1 VKQRRIISIL
11 LLVVMIFG
19 MVTSVYAEDITEETD
34 FEKLRN
40 ALKKLNTDFKD
51 KYDVDNYLHTY
62 LGRVFTSWQS
72 DNGFHLDYDKLI
84 KGDGF
89 WVYGN
94 DKDVT
99 TEMGQNYDAK
109 GNPVYLGFT
118 RDARTIPNIAHSE
131 TKMSLPRP
139 IEIDE
144 YFGNT
149 KPYASRVR
157 PFRTV
162 YTDPLAVGQ
171 MFLGEDMKYGEEDLK
186 AYGRKII
193 ENWMHNTMVR
203 DVGWG
208 NVSLHN

>member
-1 VKQRRIISIL
+1 MKQRRIISIL

-51 KYDVDNYLHTY
+51 KNDVDNYLHTY

-118 RDARTIPNIAHSE
+118 RDARMIPNIAHSE
-131 TKMSLPRP
+131 TKMSSPRP
-139 IEIDE
+139 IEINE

-162 YTDPLAVGQ
+162 YTDPVIVGE
-171 MFLGEDMKYGEEDLK
+171 MFLGEGASESDKK

>member
-1 VKQRRIISIL
+1 
-11 LLVVMIFG
+11 

-40 ALKKLNTDFKD
+40 ALKKLTTDFKD
-51 KYDVDNYLHTY
+51 EKDVDEYLTTY
-62 LGRVFTSWQS
+62 LGRVFSWYS
-72 DNGFHLDYDKLI
+72 DNGFYLDYDKLI

-99 TEMGQNYDAK
+99 KEMGQNYDAK

-118 RDARTIPNIAHSE
+118 RDARTIPNIAYNE
-131 TKMSLPRP
+131 AKMSSPRP

-144 YFGNT
+144 YFRTN

-162 YTDPLAVGQ
+162 YTDPVIVGE
-171 MFLGEDMKYGEEDLK
+171 MYLGKEGFTPEEK
-186 AYGRKII
+186 EAYGRKII
-193 ENWMHNTMVR
+193 ENWMHNTIVR

>member
-1 VKQRRIISIL
+1 
-11 LLVVMIFG
+11 MIFG

-40 ALKKLNTDFKD
+40 ALKKLTTDFKD
-51 KYDVDNYLHTY
+51 KKDVDEYLITY
-62 LGRVFTSWQS
+62 LGRVFSWQS
-72 DNGFHLDYDKLI
+72 VNGFYLDYDKLI

-118 RDARTIPNIAHSE
+118 RDALMIPNIAYNE
-131 TKMSLPRP
+131 TKMSSPRP
-139 IEIDE
+139 IEINE

-157 PFRTV
+157 PFKTV
-162 YTDPLAVGQ
+162 YTDPREVGA
-171 MFLGEDMKYGEEDLK
+171 MYLGVEGFEHAELE

-193 ENWMHNTMVR
+193 ENWMHNTIVR